1 MESRLHRLLKKAVRV
16 ELKREGFTIY
26 IEPMVSPNRRL
37 SWDSYRPDVL
47 GIVSTKSLF
56 KLALVECETH
66 PNTTRIV
73 DKTTRIQRTLFLQKR
88 LFEQYVFLPLLVI
101 PPLTLN
107 RINHYLI
114 RKFWDIWIV
123 NQLGQ
128 VIHKILR
135 KSSSDRQC

>member
-1 MESRLHRLLKKAVRV
+1 MEGNLHRLLKQAVRV
-16 ELKREGFTIY
+16 ELKREGFSIY
-26 IEPMVSPNRRL
+26 IEPMRSPNRRL
-37 SWDSYRPDVL
+37 FWDSYRPDIL
-47 GIVSTKSLF
+47 GIVSTKTLF

-73 DKTTRIQRTLFLQKR
+73 NKTSKIRRTLFLQKR

-114 RKFWDIWIV
+114 RKFWEIWIV
-123 NQLGQ
+123 NQLGE

-135 KSSSDRQC
+135 KPNSDRH